1 MSTPATDP
9 LDVLAIGEPLVELT
23 AEETGRLGDVSRFR
37 RGWGGDTSNLV
48 IAAARQGARCGYL
61 TRVGDDE
68 FGRSFLELWQRE
80 NLDTSAVAVVEGAC
94 TGVYFVARGGHGERQ
109 FTYYRSGSAASGLA
123 AGTVTARH
131 VDRARIVHAS
141 GISQAVSSGAAA
153 AIRQA
158 FSLARRAGAAVS
170 YDANVRPNL
179 AALDTLLA
187 TFEDTLPSVDVLF
200 LSEHDA
206 RLLYPD
212 RAPLSTLRRLA
223 ERGPEIAVLTRG
235 AAGCTVYTAEPGPV
249 AVPAWPVPAVD
260 TTAAGDAL
268 AGAFLA
274 ARARGA
280 TPEEAARLGNA
291 AAALS
296 TTALGAVDSLP
307 RAADVERL
315 LRGDAPFPSEPPM
328 K

>member
-1 MSTPATDP
+1 MNAAARDR
-9 LDVLAIGEPLVELT
+9 LDILAIGEPLVEFT
-23 AEETGRLGDVSRFR
+23 AEETGRLGDASRFR

-61 TRVGDDE
+61 TRIGDDE
-68 FGRSFLELWQRE
+68 FGRSFLDLWQRE
-80 NLDTSAVAVVEGAC
+80 DIDTSAVAVVEGAC
-94 TGVYFVARGGHGERQ
+94 TGVYFVARSEQGERQ

-123 AGTVTARH
+123 AGTVTPGH
-131 VDRARIVHAS
+131 VEHTRIVHAS
-141 GISQAVSSGAAA
+141 GISQAVSAGARA

-158 FSLARRAGAAVS
+158 FSLAHQAGATVS

-179 AALDTLLA
+179 CPLDTLLT
-187 TFEDTLPSVDVLF
+187 TFEDTLPDVDVLF

-212 RAPLSTLRRLA
+212 CPPPSTLRRVA
-223 ERGPEIAVLTRG
+223 ERGPGIAVLTRG
-235 AAGCTVYTAEPGPV
+235 NAGCTVYTADVGAV
-249 AVPAWPVPAVD
+249 AVPAWPVRAVD

-280 TPEEAARLGNA
+280 SPEEAARAGNA
-291 AAALS
+291 AAAIS
-296 TTALGAVDSLP
+296 TIVLGAVDSLP
-307 RAADVERL
+307 SAADVERL
-315 LRGDAPFPSEPPM
+315 FREGPPSSTEPPM